1 MRKKVA
7 LLGATGS
14 IGKSTLDVLRR
25 GKNVFEAVL
34 FSSHTDSVGL
44 AALGAEFPD
53 AALALSSAPL
63 SSAPLS
69 GAERGDGCRYFGSE
83 GLLRAIAGCGADIVV
98 NGIAGAAGLAPSIA
112 ALEAGMDLA
121 LANKETIVMAGPLVR
136 ALAEA
141 RKVRILPVDSEHSA
155 IFNLLEAHGR
165 DNLATILLTASGGPF
180 RTYTPEQL
188 ARVRPRDALRHPTW
202 NMGAKITIDSAS
214 MANKGLEVIE
224 AARLFD
230 IPATAATGAVVTGAV
245 VTAAI
250 QVVVHPQSV
259 VHSMISLRDGSIYA
273 QVSRPDMRLPI
284 QNALYYPENAPS
296 GFEPLDFTQLTL
308 SFEKP
313 DGQKFPMLPL
323 AYQALNAGDLY
334 PVAYNAANE
343 VAVAAFLVEQ
353 IRFPDIAR
361 VVATTLEQ
369 NWDGKLELDAI
380 REIDSRARSVAKSCV
395 NTLSFLPI
403 M

>member
-25 GKNVFEAVL
+25 GKDVFEAVL
-34 FSSHTDSVGL
+34 FSSHTDSAGL
-44 AALGAEFPD
+44 EALGAEFPD
-53 AALALSSAPL
+53 AALALS
-63 SSAPLS
+63 
-69 GAERGDGCRYFGSE
+69 GAEQGGFRVGYFGSE
-83 GLLRAIAGCGADIVV
+83 GLLQAISGCGADIVV

-112 ALEAGMDLA
+112 ALESGMDLA

-136 ALAEA
+136 TLAEA
-141 RKVRILPVDSEHSA
+141 KKARILPVDSEHSA
-155 IFNLLEAHGR
+155 IFQLLEAHGR
-165 DNLATILLTASGGPF
+165 ENLATILLTASGGPF
-180 RTYTPEQL
+180 RTYTQEQL
-188 ARVRPRDALRHPTW
+188 TRVRAQDALKHPTW

-230 IPATAATGAVVTGAV
+230 IPD
-245 VTAAI
+245 AAI
-250 QVVVHPQSV
+250 ADVIQVIVHPQSI
-259 VHSMISLRDGSIYA
+259 VHSMISLKDGSIYA
-273 QVSRPDMRLPI
+273 QISRPDMRFPI

-296 GFEPLDFTQLTL
+296 GFETLDFKQLTL
-308 SFEKP
+308 SFEQP
-313 DGQKFPMLPL
+313 DEEKFPMLPL
-323 AYQALNAGDLY
+323 AYQALNAGALY
-334 PVAYNAANE
+334 PVVYNAANE
-343 VAVAAFLVEQ
+343 VAVAAFLMEQ
-353 IRFPDIAR
+353 IRFPDIAH
-361 VVATTLEQ
+361 VVALALEH

-380 REIDSRARSVAKSCV
+380 RETDSRARSIAKSSV

>member
-25 GKNVFEAVL
+25 GKDMFKPVL

-44 AALGAEFPD
+44 AALGAEFPE
-53 AALALSSAPL
+53 AALALSGVEQDVSCV
-63 SSAPLS
+63 
-69 GAERGDGCRYFGSE
+69 GYVGKE
-83 GLLRAIAGCGADIVV
+83 GLLQAISDCGADIVV

-112 ALEAGMDLA
+112 ALESGMDLA
-121 LANKETIVMAGPLVR
+121 LANKETIVMAGHLVR
-136 ALAEA
+136 ALAKA
-141 RKVRILPVDSEHSA
+141 KKARILPVDSEHSA
-155 IFNLLEAHGR
+155 IFKLLEAHGR
-165 DNLATILLTASGGPF
+165 ENLAAILLTASGGPF

-188 ARVRPRDALRHPTW
+188 SRVRAQDALKHPTW

-224 AARLFD
+224 AVRLFD
-230 IPATAATGAVVTGAV
+230 IPVSAIADV
-245 VTAAI
+245 I
-250 QVVVHPQSV
+250 QVLVHPQSI
-259 VHSMISLRDGSIYA
+259 VHSMISLKDGSIYA
-273 QVSRPDMRLPI
+273 QLSQPDMRLPI

-296 GFEPLDFTQLTL
+296 GFETLDFKQLTL

-313 DGQKFPMLPL
+313 DGEKFPMLPL
-323 AYQALNAGDLY
+323 AYQALSAGDLY
-334 PVAYNAANE
+334 PVVYNAANE
-343 VAVAAFLVEQ
+343 VAVAAFLAEQ
-353 IRFPDIAR
+353 IHFPDIAR
-361 VVATTLEQ
+361 VVALTLEQ
-369 NWDGKLELDAI
+369 NWDGKPELGAI
-380 REIDSRARSVAKSCV
+380 RETDRRARSVAKSFIKTF

>member
-25 GKNVFEAVL
+25 GKDVFEPVL
-34 FSSHTDSVGL
+34 FSSHTDSAGL

-53 AALALSSAPL
+53 AALALSGVEQGVPSV
-63 SSAPLS
+63 
-69 GAERGDGCRYFGSE
+69 GYFGKE
-83 GLLRAIAGCGADIVV
+83 GLLQAIINCSADIVV

-112 ALEAGMDLA
+112 ALESGMDLA

-136 ALAEA
+136 ALAKA
-141 RKVRILPVDSEHSA
+141 KKARILPVDSEHSA
-155 IFNLLEAHGR
+155 IFKLLEAHGR
-165 DNLATILLTASGGPF
+165 DHLATILLTASGGPF
-180 RTYTPEQL
+180 RAYTLEQL
-188 ARVRPRDALRHPTW
+188 GRVRAQDALKHPTW

-230 IPATAATGAVVTGAV
+230 IPAPAAADV
-245 VTAAI
+245 I
-250 QVVVHPQSV
+250 QVVVHPQSI
-259 VHSMISLRDGSIYA
+259 VHSMISLKDGSMYA
-273 QVSRPDMRLPI
+273 QISRPDMRLPI
-284 QNALYYPENAPS
+284 QDALYYPENAPS
-296 GFEPLDFTQLTL
+296 GFEALDFKRLTL
-308 SFEKP
+308 SFEQP
-313 DGQKFPMLPL
+313 DGEKFPMLPL
-323 AYQALNAGDLY
+323 AYQALSAGDLY
-334 PVAYNAANE
+334 PVVYNAANE
-343 VAVAAFLVEQ
+343 VAVAAFLAGQ

-361 VVATTLEQ
+361 VVALALEQ
-369 NWDGKLELDAI
+369 NWDGTLELDAI
-380 REIDSRARSVAKSCV
+380 RETDSRARSVAKSSV

>member
-25 GKNVFEAVL
+25 GKDVFEAVL
-34 FSSHTDSVGL
+34 FSSHTDSAGL
-44 AALGAEFPD
+44 EALGAEFPD
-53 AALALSSAPL
+53 AALALS
-63 SSAPLS
+63 
-69 GAERGDGCRYFGSE
+69 GAEQGASRVGYFGSE
-83 GLLRAIAGCGADIVV
+83 GLLQAISGCGADIVV

-112 ALEAGMDLA
+112 ALESGIDLA

-141 RKVRILPVDSEHSA
+141 KKARILPVDSEHSA
-155 IFNLLEAHGR
+155 IFQLLEVHGR
-165 DNLATILLTASGGPF
+165 ENLATILLTASGGPF
-180 RTYTPEQL
+180 RTYTQEQL
-188 ARVRPRDALRHPTW
+188 TRVRAQDALKHPTW

-230 IPATAATGAVVTGAV
+230 IPD
-245 VTAAI
+245 AAI
-250 QVVVHPQSV
+250 ADVIQVIVHPQSI
-259 VHSMISLRDGSIYA
+259 VHSMISLKDGSIYA
-273 QVSRPDMRLPI
+273 QISRPDMRFPI

-296 GFEPLDFTQLTL
+296 GFETLDFKQLTL
-308 SFEKP
+308 SFEQP
-313 DGQKFPMLPL
+313 DEEKFPMLPL
-323 AYQALNAGDLY
+323 AYQALNAGALY
-334 PVAYNAANE
+334 PVVYNAANE
-343 VAVAAFLVEQ
+343 VAVAAFLMEQ
-353 IRFPDIAR
+353 IRFPDIAH
-361 VVATTLEQ
+361 VVALALEH

-380 REIDSRARSVAKSCV
+380 RETDSRARSIAKSSV

>member
-25 GKNVFEAVL
+25 GKEVFEAVL
-34 FSSHTDSVGL
+34 FSSHTDSAGL

-53 AALALSSAPL
+53 AALALS
-63 SSAPLS
+63 
-69 GAERGDGCRYFGSE
+69 GAEHGAGRGYFGGD
-83 GLLRAIAGCGADIVV
+83 GLLRAIADCGADVVV

-136 ALAEA
+136 ALAKA
-141 RKVRILPVDSEHSA
+141 KNARILPVDSEHSA

-165 DNLATILLTASGGPF
+165 ENLATILLTASGGPF

-188 ARVRPRDALRHPTW
+188 AGVRARDALKHPTW
-202 NMGAKITIDSAS
+202 DMGAKITIDSAS

-230 IPATAATGAVVTGAV
+230 ITADATTDV
-245 VTAAI
+245 I
-250 QVVVHPQSV
+250 QVVVHPQSI
-259 VHSMISLRDGSIYA
+259 VHSMISLRDGAIYA
-273 QVSRPDMRLPI
+273 QISRPDMRLPI

-296 GFEPLDFTQLTL
+296 GFEPLDFKQLTL
-308 SFEKP
+308 SFEQP
-313 DGQKFPMLPL
+313 DGERFPMLPL
-323 AYQALNAGDLY
+323 AYQALSAGDLY

-343 VAVAAFLVEQ
+343 VAVAAFLAEQ

-361 VVATTLEQ
+361 VVATALEQ
-369 NWDGKLELDAI
+369 NWDGKAELDAI
-380 REIDSRARSVAKSCV
+380 RETDSRARSVAKSCV
-395 NTLSFLPI
+395 NTVSFLPI
-403 M
+403 I

>member
-25 GKNVFEAVL
+25 GKDVFEAVL
-34 FSSHTDSVGL
+34 FSSHTDSAGL
-44 AALGAEFPD
+44 EALGAEFPD
-53 AALALSSAPL
+53 AALALS
-63 SSAPLS
+63 
-69 GAERGDGCRYFGSE
+69 GVERGASCVDYVGSE
-83 GLLRAIAGCGADIVV
+83 GLLRAISGCGADIVV

-112 ALEAGMDLA
+112 ALESGMDLG

-136 ALAEA
+136 ELAKA
-141 RKVRILPVDSEHSA
+141 KKARILPVDSEHSA
-155 IFNLLEAHGR
+155 IFKLLEAHGR
-165 DNLATILLTASGGPF
+165 ENLATILLTASGGPF
-180 RTYTPEQL
+180 RTYTLEQL
-188 ARVRPRDALRHPTW
+188 TSVRAQDALKHPTW

-230 IPATAATGAVVTGAV
+230 IP
-245 VTAAI
+245 VTAIADVI
-250 QVVVHPQSV
+250 QVIVHPQSI
-259 VHSMISLRDGSIYA
+259 VHSMISLKDGSIYA
-273 QVSRPDMRLPI
+273 QISRPDMRFPI
-284 QNALYYPENAPS
+284 QSALYYPEDAPS
-296 GFEPLDFTQLTL
+296 GFEGLDFKQLTL
-308 SFEKP
+308 GFEKP
-313 DGQKFPMLPL
+313 DEEKFPMLPL
-323 AYQALNAGDLY
+323 AYQALSAGDLY
-334 PVAYNAANE
+334 PVVYNAANE

-361 VVATTLEQ
+361 VVAMALEQ
-369 NWDGKLELDAI
+369 NWDGKLEFDAI
-380 REIDSRARSVAKSCV
+380 RETDSRARSVAKSAV